1 MVTVTEYAAKELKER
16 LNDKTSSPDIGL
28 RLLPMVGGLCILGLD
43 TERPGDYVLTYEG
56 SKVLLIGVEYYG
68 VFQGLV
74 VDCEETGKG
83 PILFVRQE

>member
-43 TERPGDYVLTYEG
+43 NELPGDYVCTYEG
-56 SKVLLIGVEYYG
+56 YKILLIGVEYYG
-68 VFQGLV
+68 LFKGLI
-74 VDCEETGKG
+74 VDCEATKNG
-83 PILFVRQE
+83 PILYLRQE